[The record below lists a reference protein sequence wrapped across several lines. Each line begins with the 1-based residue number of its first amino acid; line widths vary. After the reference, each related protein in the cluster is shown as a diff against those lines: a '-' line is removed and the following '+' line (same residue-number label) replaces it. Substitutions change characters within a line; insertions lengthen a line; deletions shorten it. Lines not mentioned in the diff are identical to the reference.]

1 MHSGT
6 QKLVSSTRLVAVP
19 HTCLWIAFND
29 PSKSRQ
35 LQWKRHKE
43 LTLYMHI
50 SRTLQ
55 NSALLRAE
63 YLSHFLIFIK

>member
-1 MHSGT
+1 MHRAI
-6 QKLVSSTRLVAVP
+6 QKLVPSTRLVAMP
-19 HTCLWIAFND
+19 HTCLWIAVND

-43 LTLYMHI
+43 LTLHVHT

-63 YLSHFLIFIK
+63 SLSHFLIFIT